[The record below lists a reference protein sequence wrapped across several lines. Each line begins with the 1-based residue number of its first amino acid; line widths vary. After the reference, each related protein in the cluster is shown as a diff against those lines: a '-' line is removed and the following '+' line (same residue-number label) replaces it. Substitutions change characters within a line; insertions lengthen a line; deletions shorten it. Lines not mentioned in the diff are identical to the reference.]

1 MKSKFKVGLFF
12 IVIPVMVG
20 FIYLTVLLW
29 TTMYQHPD
37 RLNGVMI
44 MIISFLTL
52 TSLILLREA
61 KFKWNKIELTE
72 NELVIRPFFG
82 LWTKRTRLNDVT
94 GYTRSQEYSKTS
106 AGLAIYIYVGQ
117 RRKVEISDAYYKNI
131 DQIIAGLSGKVKKLG
146 EENSSIFKHFLN
158 TFGVPIEFRGK

>member
-12 IVIPVMVG
+12 IIIPAMAG
-20 FIYLTVLLW
+20 LSYLTTLLW
-29 TTMYQHPD
+29 MTMYEHPD

-61 KFKWNKIELTE
+61 KFKWNRIEITD

-82 LWTKRTRLNDVT
+82 LWTQRTRLNDVT

-106 AGLAIYIYVGQ
+106 PGQAIYIYVRQQ
-117 RRKVEISDAYYKNI
+117 RRVEISDAYYKNV
-131 DQIIAGLSGKVKKLG
+131 DQIVAGLSGKVKKLG
-146 EENSSIFKHFLN
+146 KENSSMFRHFLN